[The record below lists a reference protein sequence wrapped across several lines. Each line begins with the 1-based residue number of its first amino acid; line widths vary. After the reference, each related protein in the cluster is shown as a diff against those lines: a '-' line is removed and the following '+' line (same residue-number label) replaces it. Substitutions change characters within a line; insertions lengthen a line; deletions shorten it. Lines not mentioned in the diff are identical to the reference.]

1 MCRITSAFSG
11 SATASAEVNIRS
23 SAHLQEDIMRAYLRI
38 SSLFFAL
45 LTIVHLLRLV
55 WGWPLLIAGRPLP
68 VFASLIAVAITGS
81 MMVWA
86 WRLLGSPDL
95 K

>member
-1 MCRITSAFSG
+1 
-11 SATASAEVNIRS
+11 
-23 SAHLQEDIMRAYLRI
+23 MRAYLRV

-45 LTIVHLLRLV
+45 LTVVHLFRLI
-55 WGWPLLIAGRPLP
+55 WRWPLLIAGRPLP
-68 VFASLIAVAITGS
+68 VVASLIAVAITGS

-86 WRLLGSPDL
+86 WRLLGSPEL